1 MNTATINPTHRPTTT
16 PGGFE
21 PVDLSAIP
29 RIPLSRL
36 TKVELRKLAN
46 TRSGKWLLI
55 GIGVLTLVVV
65 VGYFITAQQSDRTFF
80 NFMAAAN
87 GPQGILLPVLGILL
101 VTSEWTQRTA
111 LVSFTLMPVRGRIL
125 VAKTLAALIA
135 GLAAIAVAVALA
147 CVATAAGGAPDAW
160 AGLGVDDAG
169 KFVLLQAT
177 GVLQGLAFGLLL
189 LNSSAAIVS
198 YFVLPTA
205 LSIVAMMW
213 KSLQEVQP
221 WIDLWSSQS
230 PLFMGG
236 DISNDQWGQITTS
249 TLIWVVLPL
258 AAGLFRVLRAEVK

>member
-1 MNTATINPTHRPTTT
+1 MNTATITPVT
-16 PGGFE
+16 PGTGSRDLPE
-21 PVDLSAIP
+21 PYDLSTTP

-55 GIGVLTLVVV
+55 GIAALTLVVV
-65 VGYFITAQQSDRTFF
+65 VAYFISADQSDRTFF
-80 NFMAAAN
+80 KFMAAAN

-101 VTSEWTQRTA
+101 ITSEWTQRTA
-111 LVSFTLMPVRGRIL
+111 LVSFTLMPVRGRVL
-125 VAKTLAALIA
+125 VAKTLAALVA
-135 GLAAIAVAVALA
+135 GLVAIALAAVLA
-147 CVATAAGGAPDAW
+147 VVATAAGGAANAW
-160 AGLGVDDAG
+160 AEVGLDDVG
-169 KFVLLQAT
+169 KLALLQAT

-205 LSIVAMMW
+205 LSIVSMLW

-230 PLFMGG
+230 PLFLGG
-236 DISNDQWGQITTS
+236 NITDEQWSQIASS
-249 TLIWVVLPL
+249 TLIWVALPL
-258 AAGLFRVLRAEVK
+258 VGGLVRVLRTEVK